1 MVSTKHAVGHPP
13 ADSRLI
19 EQGHCLH
26 FCSVR
31 SNKKNPPKPV
41 FYNEHY
47 LCLQDRRFQKE
58 HTRDLFIFDHCNKKN
73 LRNKF
78 QTMNEDLLPVLSINS
93 ACLNCKFLFLNDLQ
107 FTEQLDYLNPREL
120 YLNIL
125 TFCYFA

>member
-1 MVSTKHAVGHPP
+1 MQWVTP
-13 ADSRLI
+13 SRQSSDTI

-31 SNKKNPPKPV
+31 SNQKKERN
-41 FYNEHY
+41 
-47 LCLQDRRFQKE
+47 LCFKTKIIFACKTE
-58 HTRDLFIFDHCNKKN
+58 HTRDLLKFDHCNKKK

-78 QTMNEDLLPVLSINS
+78 QSMNEDLLPALSINS